1 MLNVISG
8 TLSAGA
14 PPVSPTSYESIST
27 VTVGGGGASSI
38 SFTSIPSTYKHLEI
52 RGIGQINTGT
62 EYALVRFNSDSGANY
77 SIHYLNGSGAAASAG
92 AATSSNQAAMF
103 YGMGMPSTANT
114 FGAGVCAILDY
125 ADTNKYKTVRSLDG
139 FDANGSGGIELC
151 SSSWRNTAA
160 ITSISLT
167 PNSSKTFNQYSSF
180 ALYGIKG

>member
-1 MLNVISG
+1 LLNVIAGIHG
-8 TLSAGA
+8 TGVAA
-14 PPVSPTSYESIST
+14 ATNSYESIATVSVGSGGTST
-27 VTVGGGGASSI
+27 I

-77 SIHYLNGSGAAASAG
+77 SIHFLSGNGSAASAG
-92 AATSSNQAAMF
+92 AATSANQAAMF

-114 FGAGVCAILDY
+114 FGAGVCTILDY

-139 FDANGSGGIELC
+139 FDANGSGGIELV

-167 PNSSKTFNQYSSF
+167 PNSSKTFTQYSQF